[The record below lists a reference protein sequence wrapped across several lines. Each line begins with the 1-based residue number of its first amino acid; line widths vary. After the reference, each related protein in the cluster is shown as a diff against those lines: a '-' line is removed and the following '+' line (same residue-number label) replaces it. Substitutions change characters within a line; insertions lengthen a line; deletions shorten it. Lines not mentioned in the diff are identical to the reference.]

1 MITINSIDD
10 LTPQVISR
18 IIDNHKSTTLPRM
31 LKLERYYDN
40 NNDINRRIMKDA
52 SKPNN
57 KVANAYASYIT
68 DTMVGYF
75 MGEPITYNC
84 DDKQLLE
91 NLNLLL
97 EYNDEADENS
107 ELAKDASIFGVA
119 FEELYVAEDGMVR
132 FKRLDPKTVIPIYD
146 KSIEENLLA
155 VIRYYE
161 DFDFALNEA
170 VVIVEVITDNT
181 ISTYKTNNL
190 MTTLTPEFEVPH
202 YFGMVPVAI
211 FENNEQ
217 QTGDFEKVISLIDAY
232 DKMESDTLNDQEY
245 FTDAYLALYGYTADS
260 EDVAKM
266 KEDRILLMDEGTSA
280 EWLIKNGN
288 DETAENIKNRL
299 DKDIHKFSKCPNLA
313 DEEFASNASGIA
325 IKFKT
330 LGTENLVSI
339 KERKFKKGIQQRLE
353 LISAINAVLDSGFD
367 WRTIEII
374 FTRNLPSN
382 DTDIANMVNQL
393 EGIVSDETLLAQIP
407 FVDDVQT
414 EIDRVKKQREE
425 EKITN
430 PFFTQPGISYQTKA
444 QENNQEDE

>member
-374 FTRNLPSN
+374 FTRNLPTN
-382 DTDIANMVNQL
+382 DADIANMVNQL

-430 PFFTQPGISYQTKA
+430 PFFTQSNISYQTKA
-444 QENNQEDE
+444 QEKNQEDE

>member
-382 DTDIANMVNQL
+382 DVDIANMVNQL